1 VDGVN
6 RTIAIFREIG
16 IIQERIDAILK
27 VRLPA
32 DLPPSQFKLLNHLI
46 FTTNANETAS
56 EIARNSHVSLSAMSQ
71 VIRQL
76 TKKNFV
82 ELQIRRQDAR
92 KKTIVITEQ
101 GRSAHQQASELVD
114 IGIKSFSEKFKLNDI
129 QRLYE
134 LSHQFRL
141 CFEEHT

>member
-1 VDGVN
+1 MDGFS
-6 RTIAIFREIG
+6 RTIAVFREMA
-16 IIQERIDAILK
+16 IIQERMDAILK

-32 DLPPSQFKLLNHLI
+32 DLPPTQFKLLNHLI

-56 EIARNSHVSLSAMSQ
+56 EIARNFHVSLSAMSQ
-71 VIRQL
+71 VISQL
-76 TKKNFV
+76 TKKGFV

-101 GRSAHQQASELVD
+101 GRSAHQQASALID
-114 IGIKSFSEKFKLNDI
+114 IGIKSFSKKFKLNDM
-129 QRLYE
+129 QQLYE

>member
-16 IIQERIDAILK
+16 IIQERMDAILK
-27 VRLPA
+27 VRLPI
-32 DLPPSQFKLLNHLI
+32 DLPPTQFKLLNHLI
-46 FTTNANETAS
+46 FTTNTSETAS
-56 EIARNSHVSLSAMSQ
+56 EIAHNSHVSLSAMSQ

-76 TKKNFV
+76 TKKGFV
-82 ELQIRRQDAR
+82 QLHTRSQDAR

-101 GRSAHQQASELVD
+101 GRDAHQQASAQID
-114 IGIKSFSEKFKLNDI
+114 IGIKSFSKKFKLADM
-129 QRLYE
+129 QQLYE

-141 CFEEHT
+141 CFEDHT

>member
-92 KKTIVITEQ
+92 KKTIVITDQ